1 VSARVAVLVPCH
13 DDGVLVA
20 EAVRSVAEAEPVELV
35 VVDDASTD
43 AATLATL
50 DALEAEGVRVLRLE
64 ENVGVAEARTLALR
78 ATEAPYVFPLDADD
92 ALMPGMLAAMA
103 DRLDADADAAVCYGD
118 YEEFGAQSS
127 VRSVPAELDPY
138 RVAYSNEWG
147 APLFRRTALES
158 IGGWRPATAPDGD
171 FPYEDWHVWMSLA
184 ERGARG
190 VHMGSNVVTY
200 RRRIEPRRRLSS
212 DRRRHREAYALLRRA
227 HPDLFRS
234 LPHHRRR
241 SRLRPLQKLAYPVVY
256 GRRPRLPFEPRLR
269 HFLDRMGLGPDILLG
284 RRRRT
289 SG

>member
-1 VSARVAVLVPCH
+1 
-13 DDGVLVA
+13 
-20 EAVRSVAEAEPVELV
+20 
-35 VVDDASTD
+35 
-43 AATLATL
+43 
-50 DALEAEGVRVLRLE
+50 
-64 ENVGVAEARTLALR
+64 
-78 ATEAPYVFPLDADD
+78 
-92 ALMPGMLAAMA
+92 
-103 DRLDADADAAVCYGD
+103 
-118 YEEFGAQSS
+118 
-127 VRSVPAELDPY
+127 
-138 RVAYSNEWG
+138 
-147 APLFRRTALES
+147 
-158 IGGWRPATAPDGD
+158 
-171 FPYEDWHVWMSLA
+171 MSLA